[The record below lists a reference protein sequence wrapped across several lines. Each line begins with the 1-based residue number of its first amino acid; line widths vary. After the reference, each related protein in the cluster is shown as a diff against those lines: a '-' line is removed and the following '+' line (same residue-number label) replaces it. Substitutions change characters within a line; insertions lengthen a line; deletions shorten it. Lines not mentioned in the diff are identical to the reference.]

1 MTEGVKV
8 EDPVPVLVPEA
19 EAVIEALPLAGPLTL
34 PELLGLAPL
43 LKEAVGEAENEE
55 LRLLLLE
62 PVPEEVGVG
71 V

>member
-8 EDPVPVLVPEA
+8 EEPVPVPEPEA
-19 EAVIEALPLAGPLTL
+19 EAEMEALPLAGPLTL